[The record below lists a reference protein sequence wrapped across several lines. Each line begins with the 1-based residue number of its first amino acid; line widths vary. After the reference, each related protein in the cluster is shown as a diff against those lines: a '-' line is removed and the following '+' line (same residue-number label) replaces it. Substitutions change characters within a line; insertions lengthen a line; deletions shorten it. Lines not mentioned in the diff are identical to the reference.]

1 MIKILHSADWHLD
14 APLRSLPEEQA
25 KWLRRL
31 QLQLPRRISQLCRS
45 EGCDLMLLSGDL
57 FDGPYTQESVEAVKR
72 ALADAQVPVFIAPG
86 NHDYFWEKSPWV
98 RESWPENVYIFQN
111 NQLESQ
117 VLEGLSCR
125 VYGGAFTGPESEGLL
140 QGFQAEGSERYA
152 VAVLHGDPT
161 SADSPYCPVTALQ
174 VRESGLDYLALGH
187 IHSADSF
194 TAGATLAAWPGCPM
208 GRGYDETGTKGVLI
222 VTLADQAQARFHPIS
237 GPRFYDWEVP
247 AGLDPLTAL
256 LAKLPAQ
263 GSRDFYRITLTGEA
277 EPPDLEHLRRNLEQF
292 PNLNLRDETRPAMD
306 LWASADEDSLEGA
319 FFRVLRDAREGQDE
333 ETVQTLELAAKIAKQ
348 ILLGQEVTLP

>member
-25 KWLRRL
+25 QWLRRL
-31 QLQLPRRISQLCRS
+31 QLQLPRRVSQLCRS

-57 FDGPYTQESVEAVKR
+57 FDGPSSPESLEAVKR
-72 ALADAQVPVFIAPG
+72 ALADAEVPVFIAPG
-86 NHDYFWEKSPWV
+86 NHDYLWEKSPWL
-98 RESWPENVYIFQN
+98 SGTWPENVYIFQN
-111 NQLESQ
+111 NTMESQ
-117 VLEGLSCR
+117 VVEHLNCR

-140 QGFQAEGSERYA
+140 EDFRAEGTERYA

-187 IHSADSF
+187 IHGADSF
-194 TAGATLAAWPGCPM
+194 TAGATLAAWPGCPL
-208 GRGYDETGTKGVLI
+208 GRGYDETGNKGVLI
-222 VTLADQAQARFHPIS
+222 VTLEDQAQARFHPIS

-247 AGLDPLTAL
+247 AGLDPMTAL
-256 LAKLPAQ
+256 LARLPAQ
-263 GSRDFYRITLTGEA
+263 GSRDFFRITLTGEA
-277 EPPDLEHLRRNLEQF
+277 EPPDLEALRRSLTQF
-292 PNLNLRDETRPAMD
+292 PNLTLRDETRAAMD

-319 FFRVLRDAREGQDE
+319 FFRVLRDAREGQEE
-333 ETVQTLELAAKIAKQ
+333 ETVRTLELAAKIARQ
-348 ILLGQEVTLP
+348 ILLGMEVELP